1 MSVKSSVV
9 VPPPAVLG
17 IVGGVYD
24 GQKIDFEFGDCTG
37 VRDELRIIHNP
48 DEMNYGEYYAWD
60 Y

>member
-1 MSVKSSVV
+1 M
-9 VPPPAVLG
+9 
-17 IVGGVYD
+17 I
-24 GQKIDFEFGDCTG
+24 IDFEFGDCTG